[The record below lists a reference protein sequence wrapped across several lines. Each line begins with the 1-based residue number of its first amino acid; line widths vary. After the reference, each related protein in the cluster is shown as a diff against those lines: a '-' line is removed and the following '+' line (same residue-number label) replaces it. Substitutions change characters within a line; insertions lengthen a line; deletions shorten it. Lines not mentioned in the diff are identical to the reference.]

1 MFCPDCQTEYV
12 EGVTTCGDC
21 GVPLVE
27 KLPPEPPEPP
37 EPAET
42 VEVWTGNEELL
53 YNFLANALAQAGI
66 EYHSRTDEST
76 YLFGSAGGFGPP
88 FSLWVHRDQASR
100 ARELIQE
107 CLKSFETEPS
117 GEGTSEAEPS

>member
-1 MFCPDCQTEYV
+1 MFCPNCRTEYV
-12 EGVTTCGDC
+12 KGVATCADC
-21 GVPLVE
+21 GVSLVD
-27 KLPPEPPEPP
+27 KLPP

-42 VEVWTGNEELL
+42 VEVWAGNEELL
-53 YNFLANALAQAGI
+53 YNFLANVLAQAGI

-76 YLFGSAGGFGPP
+76 YLFGSASGFGPP
-88 FSLWVHRDQASR
+88 YSLWVHHDQASR

-107 CLKSFETEPS
+107 CLKSFETESS